1 MQTSPNKKGGQI
13 PESYLGSL
21 SRDGSETPFE
31 SVFDVVRRIQH
42 GSGGNNAGAAGAN
55 ISSYQQ
61 YSGSHGLGS
70 NQQLSSQDE

>member
-31 SVFDVVRRIQH
+31 SVFDVVRRI
-42 GSGGNNAGAAGAN
+42 
-55 ISSYQQ
+55 
-61 YSGSHGLGS
+61 
-70 NQQLSSQDE
+70 